1 MSFEDVNDECRA
13 SNNSKPLASVYVP
26 SSALILKISPRGGDR
41 LLYSFNSFNKSYISF
56 DTQSFHYTHF

>member
-1 MSFEDVNDECRA
+1 MLSLKQLEA
-13 SNNSKPLASVYVP
+13 SSLGVVP